1 MRAEQAWGAFTLVFV
16 LGTAAVA
23 ATLVSLGHDPYQIG
37 AFAAIAIMVYLYV
50 MYKRYHIELVTEGD
64 ITLFSDPDDLR
75 ILCEIYGLGGS
86 GRPIVDRQ
94 RLKNFVR
101 AHPEGSFVWV
111 APRSVRSVGS
121 ALAIPPPE
129 PEEVLTVPVLMKKLM
144 ANRPSEISLKGPLVG
159 GRKRS
164 SERLAALAECPVCES
179 VLRRPK
185 GVCPECG
192 ADLEFYSVL
201 ADSRLGRRL
210 LSEKTEARKRKLRYT
225 EEQMPG
231 QEGAG

>member
-1 MRAEQAWGAFTLVFV
+1 MKAEQAWGAFSLVFV
-16 LGTAAVA
+16 LGTVAVA

-37 AFAAIAIMVYLYV
+37 AFAVIAIMVYLYV

-64 ITLFSDPDDLR
+64 IALFTDPDDLR

-86 GRPIVDRQ
+86 GKTIVDRQ
-94 RLKNFVR
+94 RLKDFVR
-101 AHPEGSFVWV
+101 AHPGRSFVWV
-111 APRSVRSVGS
+111 APKPVRSVGS

-129 PEEVLTVPVLMKKLM
+129 PEEELTVPVLVKKLL
-144 ANRPSEISLKGPLVG
+144 ADKPSETSLRGPLVG
-159 GRKRS
+159 GLRRS
-164 SERLAALAECPVCES
+164 SERLASLDQCPVCES
-179 VLRRPK
+179 SLKRPK

-210 LSEKTEARKRKLRYT
+210 LSEKTDARKRKLKYSVAS
-225 EEQMPG
+225 MPG
-231 QEGAG
+231 R